1 MRFIE
6 TSVFTAA
13 LRRHLDDETY
23 RALQL
28 TLLFRPTQGPILRG
42 GAGLR
47 KLRWAA
53 SSRGKRGGVRLIY
66 YWESETETFYMSN
79 NLNSG
84 ADFDI
89 HGLDDGKVGA
99 IQTVSDPKQRREESD
114 RPLQLRCEVVEGFML
129 FVRMRP
135 PVVAG
140 DIRDHREL
148 LGRKA
153 AQLTVGD
160 QVIRMLVMRAFV
172 DEVPDVMAPR

>member
-53 SSRGKRGGVRLIY
+53 SSRGKRGGVRVIY
-66 YWESETETFYMSN
+66 YWEPETETCYMLYLYAKNEQGDLTSAQ
-79 NLNSG
+79 L
-84 ADFDI
+84 
-89 HGLDDGKVGA
+89 KVLA
-99 IQTVSDPKQRREESD
+99 ELVREE
-114 RPLQLRCEVVEGFML
+114 F
-129 FVRMRP
+129 
-135 PVVAG
+135 
-140 DIRDHREL
+140 
-148 LGRKA
+148 K
-153 AQLTVGD
+153 
-160 QVIRMLVMRAFV
+160 
-172 DEVPDVMAPR
+172 